1 MRIYNGKNSQVDMPL
16 NGNLRLTV
24 PSHSVCKPFSATDQF
39 LEMIVSSFDDTELAI
54 ICDGIIEWNQCARI
68 QALQPMLVQTLD
80 QAVQRFSE
88 PEKEIV
94 IEEKDAIEETPT
106 KDTEEVEEKKKS
118 PRSIRLKKEASG
130 GIFLKRKKK
139 EEAEEE

>member
-16 NGNLRLTV
+16 NGNLRLTI

-39 LEMIVSSFDDTELAI
+39 LEMIVSNYDDTELAVV
-54 ICDGIIEWNQCARI
+54 CDGVIEWNQCARI

-80 QAVQRFSE
+80 EAVQRFSK
-88 PEKEIV
+88 PEKENM
-94 IEEKDAIEETPT
+94 IEEKDAIEETPA
-106 KDTEEVEEKKKS
+106 EEVEEKKRA

-139 EEAEEE
+139 EEVEEE

>member
-1 MRIYNGKNSQVDMPL
+1 MRVYNGKNSQVDMPL
-16 NGNLRLTV
+16 NGNLRLTI

-39 LEMIVSSFDDTELAI
+39 LEMIVSNYDDTELAI
-54 ICDGIIEWNQCARI
+54 ICDGVIEWNQCARI

-88 PEKEIV
+88 PEKENM
-94 IEEKDAIEETPT
+94 IEEKDAIEETPI
-106 KDTEEVEEKKKS
+106 EEVEEKKKV
-118 PRSIRLKKEASG
+118 PRSIRLKKDGASG

>member
-1 MRIYNGKNSQVDMPL
+1 MRVYNGKNSQVDMPL
-16 NGNLRLTV
+16 NGNLRLTI

-39 LEMIVSSFDDTELAI
+39 LEMIVSNYDDTELAI
-54 ICDGIIEWNQCARI
+54 VCDGVIEWNQCARI

-80 QAVQRFSE
+80 EAVQRFSK
-88 PEKEIV
+88 PEKENM
-94 IEEKDAIEETPT
+94 IEEKDAIEETPV
-106 KDTEEVEEKKKS
+106 KEVEEKRA